1 MSDAG
6 LRFGIFDHLDKS
18 GAPLPDVYGD
28 RLNLIEAYDRAGFY
42 SFHLAEHHGSPLGLA
57 PSPSVFL
64 AAVAARTKRLRFG
77 PLVYTLPL
85 YEPLRLIEE
94 IGMLDQMSNGRL
106 DIGVGRGVV
115 AFETAFFGLTH
126 LDTPPRFQEALAIL
140 REGLT
145 SERLTYD
152 GRFWTYR
159 DVPMEIPPVQQPH
172 PPLWYGVGRPDQGKW
187 TAEQQTNIVA
197 NSEADAVARIF
208 AVYRDS
214 WAGAHH
220 GSPMTAKLGMA
231 RHMVIAE
238 DSAEAERIA
247 APAFNQW
254 RASLAKLWRDNGAD
268 PIRFPQD
275 YEEAKARGLTLVG
288 SPAEVRAALAAQIE
302 TSTANYVLCRF
313 AFGSLPTAAAKQSL
327 DLFVRDIAPAFP
339 GALAD

>member
-18 GAPLPDVYGD
+18 GAPLPDIYAD
-28 RLNLIEAYDRAGFY
+28 RLTLIEAYDRAGFY

-64 AAVAARTKRLRFG
+64 AAVATRTKHLRFG

-94 IGMLDQMSNGRL
+94 IGMLDQMSNGRM

-140 REGLT
+140 RHGLT
-145 SERLTYD
+145 HERLNYD

-172 PPLWYGVGRPDQGKW
+172 PPLWYGVGRPDQSKW
-187 TAEQQTNIVA
+187 LAEQQINIVA
-197 NSEADAVARIF
+197 NSEASAIAPIF
-208 AVYRDS
+208 ATYRDAWTATHS
-214 WAGAHH
+214 A
-220 GSPMTAKLGMA
+220 PMTAKLGMA
-231 RHMVIAE
+231 RHIVIAE
-238 DSAEAERIA
+238 TTGEAERLA
-247 APAFNQW
+247 APAFDQW

-268 PIRFPQD
+268 PIRFPKD
-275 YEEAKARGLTLVG
+275 YAEAKARGLTLVG
-288 SPAEVRAALAAQIE
+288 SPGEVQDALASQIE
-302 TSTANYVLCRF
+302 LSTTNYVLCRF
-313 AFGSLPTAAAKQSL
+313 AFGGLPTSAAARSL
-327 DLFVRDIAPAFP
+327 DLFASKVAPAFP
-339 GALAD
+339 GGLA

>member
-18 GAPLPDVYGD
+18 GAALPAVYAD
-28 RLNLIEAYDRAGFY
+28 RLELIEAYDKAGFY

-64 AAVAARTKRLRFG
+64 AAVAACTKRLRFG

-94 IGMLDQMSNGRL
+94 VGMLDQMSAGRL

-145 SERLTYD
+145 TERLTYD

-159 DVPMEIPPVQQPH
+159 DVPMEIPPMQQPH
-172 PPLWYGVGRPDQGKW
+172 PPLWYGVGRPDQGQW
-187 TAEQQTNIVA
+187 TAEQKINIVA

-208 AVYRDS
+208 ATYREA
-214 WAGAHH
+214 WAGAH
-220 GSPMTAKLGMA
+220 GSPVTAKLGMA
-231 RHMVIAE
+231 RHIDVAE
-238 DSAEAERIA
+238 TSAEAERIA
-247 APAFNQW
+247 EPAFNQW
-254 RASLAKLWRDNGAD
+254 RTSLAKLWRDNGAD
-268 PIRFPQD
+268 PIRFPKD
-275 YEEAKARGLTLVG
+275 YTEAKARGLTLVG
-288 SPAEVRAALAAQIE
+288 SPAEVQAMLGAQVQA
-302 TSTANYVLCRF
+302 STANYVLCRF

-327 DLFVRDIAPAFP
+327 DLFVRDVAPAFP
-339 GALAD
+339 GALAA

>member
-18 GAPLPDVYGD
+18 GALLPDIYAD
-28 RLNLIEAYDRAGFY
+28 RLNLIEAYDAAGFY
-42 SFHLAEHHGSPLGLA
+42 SYHLAEHHGSPLGLA

-94 IGMLDQMSNGRL
+94 IGILDQMSNGRL

-115 AFETAFFGLTH
+115 AFEVAFFGLTH

-145 SERLTYD
+145 HDRLTYD

-159 DVPMEIPPVQQPH
+159 DVPMEIPPVQQPN
-172 PPLWYGVGRPDQGKW
+172 PPLWYGVGRPDQSKW
-187 TAEQQTNIVA
+187 LAEQQINIVA
-197 NSEADAVARIF
+197 NSEASAIAPIF
-208 AVYRDS
+208 AAYRNA
-214 WAGAHH
+214 WADTHRI
-220 GSPMTAKLGMA
+220 PMTAKLGMA
-231 RHMVIAE
+231 RHIVIAE
-238 DSAEAERIA
+238 DTAEAERLA
-247 APAFNQW
+247 APAFDQW

-268 PIRFPQD
+268 PIRFPKD
-275 YEEAKARGLTLVG
+275 YAEAKARGLTLVG
-288 SPAEVRAALAAQIE
+288 SPAEVQDALATQIE

-313 AFGSLPTAAAKQSL
+313 AFGDLPTSAAARSL
-327 DLFVRDIAPAFP
+327 DLFAAKVAPGFP
-339 GALAD
+339 GSLV